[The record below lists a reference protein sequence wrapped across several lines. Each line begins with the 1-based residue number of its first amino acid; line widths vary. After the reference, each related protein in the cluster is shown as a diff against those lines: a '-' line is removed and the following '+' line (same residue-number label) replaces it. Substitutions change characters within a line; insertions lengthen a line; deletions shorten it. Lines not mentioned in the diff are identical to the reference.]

1 MIDTHCHLNFRAF
14 KDDAFEVI
22 ARAQAAGVSQM
33 ILVGSQWSTNERG
46 VVMAKENEALY
57 AAIALH
63 PVHLF
68 EMEVDEG
75 EDHFTTRAEVFD
87 YDKYKGLALS
97 SPNVIA
103 IGECGLDYFHF
114 PEGVSVE
121 EVKTKQAETLRSHID
136 LATELNLP
144 LIIHCREAYDDLF
157 VILDEAVRAGKL
169 PKRGVNHCF
178 LGNRAQAKKFLDLGF
193 YLSFTGIITFKNV
206 SPELI
211 EVIKETP
218 LDRIMVET
226 DAPYL
231 APQAYRGKRNEPAFV
246 VEVVKKI
253 AEVKNLTV
261 QEVDSNITNNS
272 KIFFNI

>member
-14 KDDAFEVI
+14 KDDASEVI
-22 ARAQAAGVSQM
+22 ARAQAVGVSQM

-68 EMEVDEG
+68 EMEVDED

-87 YDKYKGLALS
+87 YDKYKTLALS
-97 SPNVIA
+97 SPKVIA

-121 EVKTKQAETLRSHID
+121 EVKTKQAETLRRHID

-157 VILDEAVRAGKL
+157 VILDEAVRTGKL

-178 LGNRAQAKKFLDLGF
+178 LGNREQAKKFLDLGF

-206 SPELI
+206 NPELI

-218 LDRIMVET
+218 LSRIMVET
-226 DAPYL
+226 DSPYL
-231 APQAYRGKRNEPAFV
+231 APQAYRGKRNEPAYV
-246 VEVVKKI
+246 VEVAKKI
-253 AEVKNLTV
+253 AEVKGV
-261 QEVDSNITNNS
+261 SVEEVDRITTKNA
-272 KIFFNI
+272 KDLFN